1 MLVFA
6 VRLKVELISHHKIS
20 PISDSQTLYFASDGL
35 PNLGGYDIFYSKNDD
50 ATKAW
55 IDPVNIGYPI
65 NTTAD
70 EIGLFVS
77 LNGKRAY
84 FNSNKLKG
92 VGGWDLYEFDLY
104 ESARPE
110 KVALLKGVLK
120 DENNEVVRDVELE
133 VKNLKTKERG
143 LETVLD

>member
-1 MLVFA
+1 M
-6 VRLKVELISHHKIS
+6 
-20 PISDSQTLYFASDGL
+20 
-35 PNLGGYDIFYSKNDD
+35 
-50 ATKAW
+50 
-55 IDPVNIGYPI
+55 NIGYPI

-133 VKNLKTKERG
+133 VKNLKTKEIQKVFVDQASKQ
-143 LETVLD
+143 LNK